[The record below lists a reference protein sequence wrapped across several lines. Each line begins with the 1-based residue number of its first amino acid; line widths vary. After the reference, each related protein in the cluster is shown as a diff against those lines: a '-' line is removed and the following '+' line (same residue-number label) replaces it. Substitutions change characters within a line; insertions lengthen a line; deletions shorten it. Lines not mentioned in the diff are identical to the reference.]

1 MINHRPIEILL
12 VEDSPSDVRLTQ
24 EALSEGQVLN
34 RLHVV
39 NDGVEAIEFL
49 RRSGT
54 HQNASRPDIILLD
67 LNLPRKNGI
76 EVLQEIKQD
85 DDLKSIPV
93 IVLTTS
99 DNEQDVLRSYCL
111 HANAYLTKPVGL
123 DQFMDVIRSFKNFW
137 LTIVTLPPS
146 IAGDEPQ
153 PE

>member
-24 EALSEGQVLN
+24 EALSDGHVLN

-146 IAGDEPQ
+146 VPGDEP
-153 PE
+153 

>member
-24 EALSEGQVLN
+24 EALNDGQVLN
-34 RLHVV
+34 RLHVAS
-39 NDGVEAIEFL
+39 DGVEAIEFL

-146 IAGDEPQ
+146 VAGDEPP

>member
-146 IAGDEPQ
+146 VAGDEP
-153 PE
+153 

>member
-24 EALSEGQVLN
+24 EALSDGHVLN